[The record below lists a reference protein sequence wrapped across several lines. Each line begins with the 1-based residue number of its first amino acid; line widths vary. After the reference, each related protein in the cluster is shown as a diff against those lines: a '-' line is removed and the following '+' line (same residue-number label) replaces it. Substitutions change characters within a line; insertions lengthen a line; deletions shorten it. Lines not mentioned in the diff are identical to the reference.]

1 MKLSKLVLALALA
14 SVGVVQAS
22 VNVMDVKVQPRSPWT
37 GLVDVEYTVVCEDA
51 DSDIYV
57 NPVGYD
63 GDRRITLFPSSFTGD
78 GAEGPVKPGKHT
90 MVWDAKKDFGHLF
103 SCANFQLKIHAGKRL
118 PRYAVIDLSEGANAT
133 NYPVHFSVIGP
144 NLSNDVCRTT
154 ELWLR
159 LVPPGEFWMGSPADE
174 LGREDNE
181 DLHHVTLTKP
191 FYIGVFEVT
200 QKQHELVMGTK
211 PAYFNSAENS
221 DVRPVEQINSQIR
234 GNFTSF
240 SPRSSTIEPN
250 SFCGRI
256 RSKTILSLMD
266 LPSETRWEY
275 ACRAGTMT
283 ALYNGRNLSSTTA
296 DEGLSAIAGYE
307 ANCHNNQGYDH
318 GSILVGTRKV
328 GSFAPNALGLYDL
341 LGNVSEWCLDGYHS
355 SRNGS
360 SHVHWGFDNVTDPE
374 TWDAG
379 WDYGNSSKVIRGGGW
394 RQWASDVRAGRRR
407 DLSYTTA
414 NDVGFRVC
422 SEIGF

>member
-1 MKLSKLVLALALA
+1 MKASKLMLVLALASA
-14 SVGVVQAS
+14 GVVRAS

-118 PRYAVIDLSEGANAT
+118 PRYAVIDLSEGASAT

-159 LVPPGEFWMGSPADE
+159 LVPPGEFWMGSPTDE
-174 LGREDNE
+174 LGRTNNE

-200 QKQHELVMGTK
+200 QKQYELVMGEK
-211 PAYFNSAENS
+211 CGYFSSSENA
-221 DVRPVEQINSQIR
+221 DVRPVEKIAWSGRIR
-234 GNFTSF
+234 GNVSPTST
-240 SPRSSTIEPN
+240 TIDPN
-250 SFCGRI
+250 SFCGRVRA
-256 RSKTILSLMD
+256 RSGLAQLD

-283 ALYNGRNLSSTTA
+283 ALYNGRNLISKVA
-296 DEGLSAIAGYE
+296 DEGLSRIAGYE
-307 ANCHNNQGYDH
+307 ANCHNNRDYN
-318 GSILVGTRKV
+318 GSSVLVGTRKV
-328 GSFAPNALGLYDL
+328 GSFEPNALGLYDM
-341 LGNVSEWCLDGYHS
+341 LGNVWEWCLDSAYGFNYNAHLGNQDVVDPVVS
-355 SRNGS
+355 SYNWNYSDSAFWNHGGSWRNEA
-360 SHVHWGFDNVTDPE
+360 WELRAARRNAFR
-374 TWDAG
+374 
-379 WDYGNSSKVIRGGGW
+379 YGVSN
-394 RQWASDVRAGRRR
+394 D
-407 DLSYTTA
+407 
-414 NDVGFRVC
+414 DVGFRVC

>member
-1 MKLSKLVLALALA
+1 MKASKLMLVLALASA
-14 SVGVVQAS
+14 GVVRAS

-63 GDRRITLFPSSFTGD
+63 GDRRLTLFPSSFTGD

-118 PRYAVIDLSEGANAT
+118 PRYVVVDLSEGPDAT
-133 NYPVHFSVIGP
+133 SYPVRFSVIGP

-159 LVPPGEFWMGSPADE
+159 LVPPGEFWMGSPTDE
-174 LGREDNE
+174 LGRTDNE

-200 QKQHELVMGTK
+200 QKQYELVMGEK
-211 PAYFNSAENS
+211 CGYFSSSENA
-221 DVRPVEQINSQIR
+221 DVRPVEKIARSGRIR
-234 GNFTSF
+234 GNV
-240 SPRSSTIEPN
+240 SPISTTIDPN
-250 SFCGRI
+250 SFCGRVRA
-256 RSKTILSLMD
+256 RSGLAQLD
-266 LPSETRWEY
+266 LPSEARWEY

-283 ALYNGRNLSSTTA
+283 ALYNGRNLISKVA
-296 DEGLSAIAGYE
+296 DEGLSRIAGYE
-307 ANCHNNQGYDH
+307 ANCHNNRDYN
-318 GSILVGTRKV
+318 GSSVLVGTRKV
-328 GSFAPNALGLYDL
+328 GSFEPNVLGLYDM
-341 LGNVSEWCLDGYHS
+341 LGNVCEWCLDSAGRSGEYGTHL
-355 SRNGS
+355 GTEEL
-360 SHVHWGFDNVTDPE
+360 VDPATSE
-374 TWDAG
+374 GQWNNAYADF
-379 WDYGNSSKVIRGGGW
+379 WVRGGTW
-394 RQWASDVRAGRRR
+394 RNEAWKLRSAFRSFLKYHESAD
-407 DLSYTTA
+407 
-414 NDVGFRVC
+414 DVGFRVC